1 MGARRRRRA
10 MLLSMVTLITV
21 CIAGCVSIPQQTET
35 PQVRYEPIGW
45 RQLEGWSDDTIESVW
60 DSFLDNCKILQKR
73 TEWIDVCST
82 AATQMSGTRDSIR
95 RFFETHLL
103 PYRVALTESGSEAS
117 GSGLI
122 TGYYEPLLRGSRQRY
137 REFTVPIYARPDDL
151 VTLALDD
158 LYPELKGRTLRG
170 RLQDRTVVPYF
181 SRESLANNASLVA
194 KEIVWVDDAID
205 AFFLQIQGS
214 GRVQLE
220 DGRVVRLA
228 YADQNGHPY
237 RSIGR
242 YLVERGALSVE
253 QASAQGIR
261 AWLAQHPEHMQEV
274 LNSNPSFV
282 FFREEPIVNPLQ
294 GPKGALGIPL
304 TPGRSIAVDPRFI
317 PLGAPVFLATTHPD
331 TNKPLRR
338 LVLAQDTGG
347 AIKGPV
353 RADLFWGTG
362 TQAGE
367 SAGRMRG
374 DGHLWILWPR
384 RASPPLSRPL
394 SSL

>member
-1 MGARRRRRA
+1 MGATRRQRA
-10 MLLSMVTLITV
+10 TLPGILSFTLCV
-21 CIAGCVSIPQQTET
+21 AGCISTPKQVST
-35 PQVRYEPIGW
+35 PLVTYEPVNW
-45 RQLEGWSDDTIESVW
+45 PQLEGWSDDTIESVW
-60 DSFLDNCKILQKR
+60 GPFLDNCKVLQKR
-73 TEWIDVCST
+73 TEWMVVCST
-82 AATQMSGTRDSIR
+82 AAKQTNTNPNSIR
-95 RFFETHLL
+95 RFFEDHLV
-103 PYRVALTESGSEAS
+103 PYRISLSESRSPAS

-122 TGYYEPLLRGSRQRY
+122 TGYYEPLLRGSRQRSAA
-137 REFTVPIYARPDDL
+137 FSVPVYAKPDDL
-151 VTLALDD
+151 LTLALDD

-170 RLQDRTVVPYF
+170 RLQERKVVPYF
-181 SRESLANNASLVA
+181 SRAALEENANLVG
-194 KEIVWVDDAID
+194 KEIVWVDDAVD

-220 DGRVVRLA
+220 GGEIVRLA

-242 YLVERGALSVE
+242 YLVERGALSLE

-261 AWLAQHPEHMQEV
+261 AWLAQHPERMQEV

-294 GPKGALGIPL
+294 GPNGALGIPL

-317 PLGAPVFLATTHPD
+317 PLGTPVFLVTTHPD
-331 TNKPLRR
+331 TDEPLRR

-367 SAGRMRG
+367 SAGRMRQ
-374 DGHLWILWPR
+374 DGRLWMLWPR
-384 RASPPLSRPL
+384 RASQPLSRPL